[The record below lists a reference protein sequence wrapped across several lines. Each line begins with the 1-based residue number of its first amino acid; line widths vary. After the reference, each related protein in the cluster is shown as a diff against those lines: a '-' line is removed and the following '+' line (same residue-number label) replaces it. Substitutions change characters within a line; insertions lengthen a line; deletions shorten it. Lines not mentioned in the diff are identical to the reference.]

1 MKINETIN
9 KNNMKLAKVIVLSN
23 GVEVIV
29 KKVIVNSR
37 FGCTLSFM
45 AEMEDKSLT
54 TTVLTTEYDKEETR
68 DEDFTA
74 MTKDTLTNIG
84 INLPI
89 FKELLK
95 LQEEN

>member
-1 MKINETIN
+1 
-9 KNNMKLAKVIVLSN
+9 MKLAKVIVLSN

-29 KKVIVNSR
+29 KKVIVYNK

-45 AEMEDKSLT
+45 AEMEDKALT

-89 FKELLK
+89 FRELLK
-95 LQEEN
+95 TTKEASKL

>member
-1 MKINETIN
+1 MN
-9 KNNMKLAKVIVLSN
+9 LAKVEVLSS

-54 TTVLTTEYDKEETR
+54 GTTLTTEYDKEDTR
-68 DEDFTA
+68 NEDFTA

-95 LQEEN
+95 PQHKK

>member
-1 MKINETIN
+1 MN
-9 KNNMKLAKVIVLSN
+9 LAKVIVLSN
-23 GVEVIV
+23 EVEVIV

-45 AEMEDKSLT
+45 SEMEDKSLT
-54 TTVLTTEYDKEETR
+54 TTVLTTEYDKEDTR
-68 DEDFTA
+68 NEDFTA

-89 FKELLK
+89 FRELLK
-95 LQEEN
+95 PNKKL

>member
-1 MKINETIN
+1 
-9 KNNMKLAKVIVLSN
+9 MKLAKVIVLSN
-23 GVEVIV
+23 EVEVIV

-54 TTVLTTEYDKEETR
+54 TTVLTTEYDKEDTR
-68 DEDFTA
+68 NEDFTA
-74 MTKDTLTNIG
+74 MTKDTLTRIG

-89 FKELLK
+89 FRELLK
-95 LQEEN
+95 TTKEASKL

>member
-1 MKINETIN
+1 
-9 KNNMKLAKVIVLSN
+9 MKLAKIIVLSN

-54 TTVLTTEYDKEETR
+54 TTVLPLSTIKKRLEMK
-68 DEDFTA
+68 
-74 MTKDTLTNIG
+74 I
-84 INLPI
+84 
-89 FKELLK
+89 
-95 LQEEN
+95 LQL

>member
-1 MKINETIN
+1 
-9 KNNMKLAKVIVLSN
+9 MKLAKVVVLSN

-54 TTVLTTEYDKEETR
+54 TTVLTTEYDKEDTR
-68 DEDFTA
+68 NEDFTA

-89 FKELLK
+89 FRELLK
-95 LQEEN
+95 PQEEN